1 MQVPHEV
8 RESPGRGRGIFATQ
22 DIKRG
27 ELVWKW
33 SEGESVKLWR
43 TEDEVRAHF
52 ASLARDKI
60 QFWLSHVW
68 AWDGAHPPAPR
79 APPPM
84 PCPQKRHVSLTRTP
98 SGTRRIYAG
107 QLVQDQDDSHY
118 LNHSKVSNNI
128 GYHPV
133 SAAAPSAPSFQA

>member
-8 RESPGRGRGIFATQ
+8 RESPGRGRGIFATH

-68 AWDGAHPPAPR
+68 AWDGARPAPR
-79 APPPM
+79 APT
-84 PCPQKRHVSLTRTP
+84 HVLPAEAPR
-98 SGTRRIYAG
+98 GAYAG

-133 SAAAPSAPSFQA
+133 SAAAPFASSFEA

>member
-68 AWDGAHPPAPR
+68 AWDGARPAPR
-79 APPPM
+79 TSRSRPLALR
-84 PCPQKRHVSLTRTP
+84 CAGRY
-98 SGTRRIYAG
+98 GTSR
-107 QLVQDQDDSHY
+107 S
-118 LNHSKVSNNI
+118 S
-128 GYHPV
+128 
-133 SAAAPSAPSFQA
+133 

>member
-8 RESPGRGRGIFATQ
+8 RESPGRGRGIFATH

-68 AWDGAHPPAPR
+68 AWDGARPAPAPR

-84 PCPQKRHVSLTRTP
+84 SCPLKRHAAD
-98 SGTRRIYAG
+98 AG

-133 SAAAPSAPSFQA
+133 SAAAPFASSFEA

>member
-27 ELVWKW
+27 ELVWMW

-68 AWDGAHPPAPR
+68 AWDGARPAPR
-79 APPPM
+79 APELPHAGGAPRRSGPR
-84 PCPQKRHVSLTRTP
+84 PCPAR
-98 SGTRRIYAG
+98 
-107 QLVQDQDDSHY
+107 
-118 LNHSKVSNNI
+118 
-128 GYHPV
+128 
-133 SAAAPSAPSFQA
+133 